1 MKNVFKTTILFL
13 LVFFSFTAI
22 SYSFERN
29 EASYHRGIVE
39 EIISTKEIEI
49 DGLDDTQVETN
60 LSVRLLE
67 KGEVVEV
74 EVISLKNQ
82 RVQEY
87 SEGDRL
93 ILSEFVTPDGETSYA
108 VVSYDR
114 QNVLLILFLVFLVL
128 ALIISS
134 KRTIGAVLGLAFSFL
149 MIFTFLI
156 PQILSGA
163 SPVFISIVTAI
174 IIIPVNFYLSHGF
187 DKKTTIAIFSTVIAL
202 VITGILALIFMG
214 AANITGQGLEET
226 MLITTMVNSA
236 INIEGLLL
244 AGVIIG
250 TLGVL
255 DDITIS
261 QVAIVKQISEVGE
274 KLQAGEIF
282 ARAMSI
288 GKDHMASMINTL
300 VLVYTGASMPLLI
313 IFVNAQLPLNYVL
326 SLEVV
331 SMEIVRTLVGTI
343 GLVSAIPIT
352 TFIATIMYQKKTTQS
367 LGL

>member
-1 MKNVFKTTILFL
+1 MKNVFKTIILFL
-13 LVFFSFTAI
+13 LLFLSFTNFSF
-22 SYSFERN
+22 SRENDEY
-29 EASYHRGIVE
+29 SYHRGVVKEVVSVE
-39 EIISTKEIEI
+39 ETEIE
-49 DGLDDTQVETN
+49 GFDDVQIETT
-60 LSVRLLE
+60 LSVRLIE
-67 KGEVVEV
+67 KDEIVEIDIV
-74 EVISLKNQ
+74 GLKNQ
-82 RVQEY
+82 ITREY
-87 SEGDRL
+87 SSGDRV
-93 ILSEFVTPDGETSYA
+93 ILSEFSMPDGQTSYSI
-108 VVSYDR
+108 VSYDR
-114 QNVLLILFLVFLVL
+114 QNTLLLLFIIFLVL

-134 KRTIGAVLGLAFSFL
+134 KRTIGAVLGLGFSFL
-149 MIFTFLI
+149 MIFIFLI

-163 SPVFISIVTAI
+163 SPVFISILTAI

-187 DKKTTIAIFSTVIAL
+187 NKKTSVAIFSTVIAL
-202 VITGILALIFMG
+202 IITGFLALIFMG

-226 MLITTMVNSA
+226 MLITTMVDST

-274 KLQAGEIF
+274 KLESTEIF
-282 ARAMSI
+282 TRAMSI

-313 IFVNAQLPLNYVL
+313 IFVNAQVPLNYVL

-331 SMEIVRTLVGTI
+331 SIEIVRTLVGTI

-352 TFIATIMYQKKTTQS
+352 TFIATMVFKKKVEQK
-367 LGL
+367 LGI